1 MLPPFTTTVQNSY
14 RYTTAHTRETICYFC
29 LPLKSFLHRKPDL
42 ITLQSP
48 RPRRYHR
55 LKFPNNCH
63 RSGEPFHSF
72 QPVRILICV
81 FPAGG
86 LPQIA
91 RTCYSSSPPLPNEIH
106 KLSFQALLDSQNG
119 WLQLKSTTTTKTK
132 LQKRYLLIY
141 FIENRP
147 RFSLVVSLLSCH
159 S

>member
-91 RTCYSSSPPLPNEIH
+91 RTCYSPLLPSLMKFINLVSRHLSILKMVGYSSKAQQRER
-106 KLSFQALLDSQNG
+106 QNYRND
-119 WLQLKSTTTTKTK
+119 T
-132 LQKRYLLIY
+132 
-141 FIENRP
+141 F
-147 RFSLVVSLLSCH
+147 
-159 S
+159 